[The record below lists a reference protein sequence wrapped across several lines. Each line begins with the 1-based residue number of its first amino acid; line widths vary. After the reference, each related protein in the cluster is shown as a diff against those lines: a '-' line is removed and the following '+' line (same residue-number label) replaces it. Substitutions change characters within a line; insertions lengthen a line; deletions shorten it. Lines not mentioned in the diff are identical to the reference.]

1 MPYFES
7 EKLFFIHIPKTG
19 GTSIIDYFIRKHRV
33 TLDTNV
39 IYHRYQT
46 HKIENEVEHYNT
58 LWKTQINQRIDAE
71 KQKRFSMNRS
81 NKMLQTVPNDKDWVQ
96 VKRGLPDFQTFRK
109 LRLVRNLKH
118 SLHHFTWNEIWNN
131 RDILWPCGSVVK
143 NKMNM
148 NGVDHPFRIMTI
160 VRNPYNRV
168 ISDLFFNGFLSYK
181 IKPTE
186 QQVYEKLNLYL
197 NYNSDFDNHKIPQ
210 FHYLVDENGKMIKNI
225 HIMKME
231 TLTKDMHRYGYVDF
245 DCRSNVT
252 NLMFNMSSTNYI
264 SLLND
269 KSISLINEY
278 YKEDFQHL
286 GYDVLNVTKPV
297 QEIAPIV
304 PEKNTNPQ
312 LTLSPIT
319 FGISNNQII
328 NSDDD
333 LVKAFASLYT
343 GIPIHK
349 IPNKPN
355 IPIPRL

>member
-1 MPYFES
+1 MVSLHIYIEYKYIRDYMPYFES

-46 HKIENEVEHYNT
+46 HKIENEVEHYKT
-58 LWKTQINQRIDAE
+58 LWKTQINKRIDAE

-81 NKMLQTVPNDKDWVQ
+81 NKMLQTVTNDKDWVQ

-186 QQVYEKLNLYL
+186 QQVYEKLN
-197 NYNSDFDNHKIPQ
+197 
-210 FHYLVDENGKMIKNI
+210 
-225 HIMKME
+225 
-231 TLTKDMHRYGYVDF
+231 
-245 DCRSNVT
+245 
-252 NLMFNMSSTNYI
+252 YI
-264 SLLND
+264 FEL
-269 KSISLINEY
+269 
-278 YKEDFQHL
+278 
-286 GYDVLNVTKPV
+286 
-297 QEIAPIV
+297 
-304 PEKNTNPQ
+304 
-312 LTLSPIT
+312 
-319 FGISNNQII
+319 
-328 NSDDD
+328 
-333 LVKAFASLYT
+333 
-343 GIPIHK
+343 
-349 IPNKPN
+349 
-355 IPIPRL
+355 